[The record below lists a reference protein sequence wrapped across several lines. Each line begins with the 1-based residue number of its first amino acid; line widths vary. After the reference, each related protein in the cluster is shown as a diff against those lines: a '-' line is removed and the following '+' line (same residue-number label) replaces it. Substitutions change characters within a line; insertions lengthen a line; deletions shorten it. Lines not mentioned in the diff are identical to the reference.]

1 MKKSKLLIATLILGI
16 VVSWLSLFF
25 TGNVY
30 ADDSDY
36 ASSSITVSGL
46 NKTESS
52 KLCKFLK
59 DLNKDLGEHGYF
71 QAPSLDKRGNP
82 ILDGRGRTQLK
93 TQEFL
98 STKTETDNSKK
109 KQNNTSVSGDIYD
122 VTVTARWDLYNG
134 YDVDQKQGIYQIILS
149 NLQATPQ
156 LSQGTRVKLYN
167 YFVDSDT
174 TTSNLVRQLSTDVS
188 ADFAGGY
195 SLFKPFAGPIGV
207 VFGLIAI
214 LVFMGLTLSMLID
227 ISFIVIPAFQLLD
240 DGKQPPHV
248 LFLKVSTEAWNA
260 VHDAEKDNNGVRKQ
274 AMYLY
279 LQTRIK
285 QLAVI
290 GLCILYLVSG
300 KIYTLLAMFIDSF
313 MGFLPQ

>member
-30 ADDSDY
+30 ADDTDY

-46 NKTESS
+46 SKTESS
-52 KLCKFLK
+52 KLCRFLS
-59 DLNKDLGEHGYF
+59 DLNKDLGDKGYF

-98 STKTETDNSKK
+98 STKTEADNGKK
-109 KQNNTSVSGDIYD
+109 KQNNTSVNGDIYD

-149 NLQATPQ
+149 NLQATTQ
-156 LSQGTRVKLYN
+156 ISQGTRVKLYN

-260 VHDAEKDNNGVRKQ
+260 VHDAEKDNNGARKQ
-274 AMYLY
+274 AIYLY